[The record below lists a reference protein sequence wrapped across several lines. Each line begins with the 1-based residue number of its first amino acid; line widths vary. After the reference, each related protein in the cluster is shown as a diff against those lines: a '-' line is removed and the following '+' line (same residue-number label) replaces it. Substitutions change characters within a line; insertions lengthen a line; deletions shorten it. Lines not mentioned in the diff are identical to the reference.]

1 LAQSRHG
8 RRRCRCPLSVAPLTI
23 GIYRAPT
30 ARLDR
35 AATAHRVKSTTAPPD
50 VPGATCRPA
59 ELSPRP
65 AEPVSED
72 HEVRQLAG
80 PFPQRFEAKPV
91 HDHSLR
97 YLNKTTRSAVH
108 GDHMHCGYENS
119 NAGEQANAESGLAG
133 LTASRLNGSR
143 AKSAC
148 GRA

>member
-1 LAQSRHG
+1 RADRSAGSRRHRPPG
-8 RRRCRCPLSVAPLTI
+8 KIDNS
-23 GIYRAPT
+23 
-30 ARLDR
+30 
-35 AATAHRVKSTTAPPD
+35 AAD

-72 HEVRQLAG
+72 QEVRQLAG
-80 PFPQRFEAKPV
+80 PCPQRFEAKPV

-148 GRA
+148 GRARSICRSPGRKTQIIG